1 MTWNGFTG
9 CFQSP
14 YFNCYD
20 GHWSYRGEGM
30 SIETQVSAHY
40 THGDLLNSIDA
51 ALAKAGKNPAAPS
64 LQDLAPIDEF
74 HVRGREATA
83 ELGAHLGLQEE
94 HRVLDVGSG
103 LGGASRQL
111 AADYKC
117 HITGIDLTE
126 EYCRAATVLA
136 SRVGL
141 SDRVRYQQGSALAM
155 PFADNSFDIAYTQH
169 VAMNIADKGGLY
181 REIARVLKP
190 GGRFGIYD
198 VLQGQGGPVIYPV
211 PWAQDASTSFL
222 AIPDEM
228 RDLLSDA
235 GFDVTNWND
244 TSEIGKEWFKAV
256 SKRMTES
263 GPSPLGFQ
271 VFLGTDFPTM
281 AKNQVRNL
289 TENRIRLTEI
299 ICVKRQ

>member
-1 MTWNGFTG
+1 
-9 CFQSP
+9 
-14 YFNCYD
+14 
-20 GHWSYRGEGM
+20 M
-30 SIETQVSAHY
+30 SVETQVSAHY

-51 ALAKAGKNPAAPS
+51 ALAKAGKNPAAPG
-64 LQDLAPIDEF
+64 LEDLAPVDEF

-83 ELGAHLGLQEE
+83 ELGAHLGLREE

-111 AADYKC
+111 AVFYKC

-126 EYCRAATVLA
+126 EYCRVATKLA

-155 PFADNSFDIAYTQH
+155 PFADGSFDIAYTQH
-169 VAMNIADKGGLY
+169 VAMNIADKAGLY
-181 REIARVLKP
+181 REIARVLKAR
-190 GGRFGIYD
+190 GKFGIYD
-198 VLQGQGGPVIYPV
+198 LLQGQGGPVHFPV

-222 AIPDEM
+222 ASPDEM
-228 RDLLSDA
+228 RGLLSNA
-235 GFDVTNWND
+235 GFDVVNWSD
-244 TSEIGKEWFKAV
+244 TSEMGKEWFKIM
-256 SKRMTES
+256 SKRLAES

-271 VFLGTDFPTM
+271 VLLGSDFATM

-289 TENRIRLTEI
+289 VEDRIRPTEI
-299 ICVKRQ
+299 ICMKRP

>member
-1 MTWNGFTG
+1 
-9 CFQSP
+9 
-14 YFNCYD
+14 
-20 GHWSYRGEGM
+20 M
-30 SIETQVSAHY
+30 SVETQVSAHY

-51 ALAKAGKNPAAPS
+51 ALAKAGKNPATPS
-64 LQDLAPIDEF
+64 LEDLAPVDEF

-111 AADYKC
+111 ATVYKC
-117 HITGIDLTE
+117 QITGIDLTE
-126 EYCRAATVLA
+126 EYCRVATELA

-155 PFADNSFDIAYTQH
+155 PFTDNSFDIAYTQH
-169 VAMNIADKGGLY
+169 VAMNIADKAGLY

-190 GGRFGIYD
+190 RGRFGIYD
-198 VLQGQGGPVIYPV
+198 LLQGQGGPVLFPV
-211 PWAQDASTSFL
+211 PWAHDASTSFL
-222 AIPDEM
+222 ANPDEM
-228 RDLLSDA
+228 RGLLSNA

-256 SKRMTES
+256 NKRLAES

-271 VFLGTDFPTM
+271 VLLGADFATM

-289 TENRIRLTEI
+289 IEDRIRPTEI
-299 ICVKRQ
+299 ICVKRP

>member
-1 MTWNGFTG
+1 
-9 CFQSP
+9 
-14 YFNCYD
+14 
-20 GHWSYRGEGM
+20 M
-30 SIETQVSAHY
+30 SIEKQVSAHY
-40 THGDLLNSIDA
+40 THGDLLNAIDA
-51 ALAKAGKNPAAPS
+51 ALAKAGKNPATPS
-64 LQDLAPIDEF
+64 LEDLAPIDEF

-83 ELGAHLGLQEE
+83 ELGAHLGLQQE

-111 AADYKC
+111 ATIYKC
-117 HITGIDLTE
+117 QITGIDLTE
-126 EYCRAATVLA
+126 EYCRVATELA

-141 SDRVRYQQGSALAM
+141 SDYVRYEQANALEM
-155 PFADNSFDIAYTQH
+155 PFTDNSFDTAYTQH
-169 VAMNIADKGGLY
+169 VAMNIADKAGLY

-190 GGRFGIYD
+190 RGRFGIYD
-198 VLQGQGGPVIYPV
+198 LLQGQGGPVLFPV

-222 AIPDEM
+222 ASPDEM
-228 RDLLSDA
+228 RGLLSKA

-256 SKRMTES
+256 NKRLAES

-271 VFLGTDFPTM
+271 VLLGADFATM

-289 TENRIRLTEI
+289 VEDRIRPTEI
-299 ICVKRQ
+299 ICVKRP